1 MKKAFVFLLWA
12 VFLLGASRNQEVLAE
27 GKPRLVILPFLIEKD
42 PVCPI
47 CHTVFRRGEILHGAQ
62 LTLTKLLYQ
71 KMVQKGIFEL
81 LPLEKV
87 EEAFPQKDRVLFT
100 REIRSSSIELGR
112 ELGGDFL
119 FLGFL
124 FRFEERVGSSW
135 GAERPAS
142 VAFDLHLFRLRDGRE
157 VWSGRMDEVQR
168 PLSENLL
175 KFGSFLRR
183 KARWLTAEELASV
196 GMDERLMRLPGP
208 TELEEMR

>member
-1 MKKAFVFLLWA
+1 MKKAFVSLLWIL
-12 VFLLGASRNQEVLAE
+12 FLLGASAREEGLAE
-27 GKPRLVILPFLIEKD
+27 GKPRLVTLPFLIEKD

-47 CHTVFRRGEILHGAQ
+47 CHTVFRRGEILRGSQH
-62 LTLTKLLYQ
+62 TLTKLLYQ
-71 KMVQKGIFEL
+71 KMAQKGIFEL

-87 EEAFPQKDRVLFT
+87 EEAFLQKGRVPFE

-112 ELGGDFL
+112 ELGGEFL

-157 VWSGRMDEVQR
+157 VWSARMDEVQR

>member
-1 MKKAFVFLLWA
+1 MRKVFVFLLWIF
-12 VFLLGASRNQEVLAE
+12 FLFGASGNQEVLAE

-47 CHTVFRRGEILHGAQ
+47 CHTVFRRGEILHGSQ
-62 LTLTKLLYQ
+62 HLLTRLLYQ
-71 KMVQKGIFEL
+71 KMSQKGVFEP

-87 EEAFPQKDRVLFT
+87 EEAFLQKDRVLFK
-100 REIRSSSIELGR
+100 REIRSSSIGLGR

-119 FLGFL
+119 FLGLL

>member
-1 MKKAFVFLLWA
+1 MKKTFVFLLWIL
-12 VFLLGASRNQEVLAE
+12 FLLGASGREEVLAE
-27 GKPRLVILPFLIEKD
+27 GKPRLVILPFFIEKD

-47 CHTVFRRGEILHGAQ
+47 CHTILRRGEILHGSQ
-62 LTLTKLLYQ
+62 HTLTKLLYQ
-71 KMVQKGIFEL
+71 KMAQKGIFEL

-87 EEAFPQKDRVLFT
+87 EEAFLQKDRVLFE

-168 PLSENLL
+168 SLSENLL